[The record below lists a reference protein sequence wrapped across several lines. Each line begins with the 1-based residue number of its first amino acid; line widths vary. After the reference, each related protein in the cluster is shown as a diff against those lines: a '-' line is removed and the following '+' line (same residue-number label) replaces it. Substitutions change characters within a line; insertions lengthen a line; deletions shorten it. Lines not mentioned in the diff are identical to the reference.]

1 MVRQDSAASEIT
13 PRTLAQVLVEAGQHT
28 IVNLRAAKMQAKH
41 ITTMGLIS
49 FVAAAMLAAPTRAE
63 VATETATLGDYN
75 VTMYVQ
81 PFLTDEDLGILRM
94 VLTSQDALAL
104 FVPQANGFA
113 AMAASPDDGFIK
125 DGVPSA
131 SVVALGGLPDSASAA
146 ANAVDG
152 CQKAKQGAADCVVI
166 LEIAPK

>member
-1 MVRQDSAASEIT
+1 
-13 PRTLAQVLVEAGQHT
+13 
-28 IVNLRAAKMQAKH
+28 MQANRM
-41 ITTMGLIS
+41 TTLGLTTL
-49 FVAAAMLAAPTRAE
+49 VAATMMAAPARAE
-63 VATETATLGDYN
+63 VVTETATLGEYN

-81 PFLTDEDLGILRM
+81 PFLTEDDLSILRL

-113 AMAASPDDGFIK
+113 AMAASPDDGFVK

-131 SVVALGGLPDSASAA
+131 SVVALGGLPDAATAA

>member
-1 MVRQDSAASEIT
+1 
-13 PRTLAQVLVEAGQHT
+13 
-28 IVNLRAAKMQAKH
+28 MQAKH
-41 ITTMGLIS
+41 MTPFAITAL
-49 FVAAAMLAAPTRAE
+49 VAATMLAAPARAE
-63 VATETATLGDYN
+63 VAKETATLGDYT

-81 PFLTDEDLGILRM
+81 PFLTEEDLGILRM
-94 VLTSQDALAL
+94 VLTSQEALAL

-113 AMAASPDDGFIK
+113 AMAASPDDGFVK
-125 DGVPSA
+125 EGVPAS
-131 SVVALGGLPDSASAA
+131 SVVALAGLPDAATAA

>member
-1 MVRQDSAASEIT
+1 
-13 PRTLAQVLVEAGQHT
+13 
-28 IVNLRAAKMQAKH
+28 MQAKH
-41 ITTMGLIS
+41 FTTLGLTT
-49 FVAAAMLAAPTRAE
+49 FAAAAMLAAPVRAE
-63 VATETATLGDYN
+63 VATETATLGEYN
-75 VTMYVQ
+75 VTMHVQ
-81 PFLTDEDLGILRM
+81 PFLTEDDLSILRL

-113 AMAASPDDGFIK
+113 AMAASPDDGFVK

-131 SVVALGGLPDSASAA
+131 SVVALGGLPDAATAA